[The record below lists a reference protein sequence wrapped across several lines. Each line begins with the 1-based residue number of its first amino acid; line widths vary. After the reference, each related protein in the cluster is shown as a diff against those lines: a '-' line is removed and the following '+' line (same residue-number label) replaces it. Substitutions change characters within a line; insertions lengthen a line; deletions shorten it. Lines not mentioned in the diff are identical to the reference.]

1 MDDDMTEK
9 EKDEETIPR
18 KGPDIL
24 PSIRVDG
31 EVADDEPHIEI
42 GKRKAS
48 LPSPIPF
55 NPREE

>member
-1 MDDDMTEK
+1 MTEK
-9 EKDEETIPR
+9 EKDKER

-24 PSIRVDG
+24 PPIRVDD
-31 EVADDEPHIEI
+31 EVADDEPRIEI

-48 LPSPIPF
+48 LPPPVLF